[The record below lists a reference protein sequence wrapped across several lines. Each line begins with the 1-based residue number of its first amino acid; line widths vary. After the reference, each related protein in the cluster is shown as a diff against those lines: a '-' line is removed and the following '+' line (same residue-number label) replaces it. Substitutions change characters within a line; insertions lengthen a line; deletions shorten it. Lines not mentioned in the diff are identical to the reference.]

1 MKRVHVIVTG
11 VVQGV
16 GFRFFAQHLARQYE
30 LSGYA
35 RNRVDGTVEVEAE
48 GPETAV
54 GDFLKELRVGPRSS
68 DVTGMDVEER
78 PVQGDFDG
86 FRIRF

>member
-1 MKRVHVIVTG
+1 MKRVHVIVMG
-11 VVQGV
+11 IVQGV

-35 RNRVDGTVEVEAE
+35 RNRGDGTVEVEAE
-48 GPETAV
+48 GPDEAI
-54 GDFLKELRVGPRSS
+54 GAFLKELRVGPRSS

-78 PVQGDFDG
+78 PAQGDFG
-86 FRIRF
+86 EFRIKF